1 MIKTFLIWGIK
12 VTVTNLHVDNLFRS
26 WILTVAFDRSEE
38 EKRKFR
44 EIRSMSISITLDAQ
58 EDRKQEV
65 TKESN
70 EHQDAKNV
78 LKLKSLS

>member
-1 MIKTFLIWGIK
+1 M
-12 VTVTNLHVDNLFRS
+12 TNLHVDNLFRS

-44 EIRSMSISITLDAQ
+44 EIRSMSIPITLDAQ
-58 EDRKQEV
+58 EDRKQEL

-70 EHQDAKNV
+70 QHQDAKNF